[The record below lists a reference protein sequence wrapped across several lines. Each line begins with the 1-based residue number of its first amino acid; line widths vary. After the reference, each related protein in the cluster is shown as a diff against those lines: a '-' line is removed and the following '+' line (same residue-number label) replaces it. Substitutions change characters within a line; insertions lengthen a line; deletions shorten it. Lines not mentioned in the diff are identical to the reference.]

1 VQDFEFTVEEGRFHI
16 LQSRAA
22 RRTPWAAL
30 QIACDLVDEGLIDE
44 QAGLG
49 LLAGI
54 DLDSVSRTRLADGV
68 SGSLLAVGIPASPG
82 VACGP
87 MTLNIDTAQRS
98 AEAGR
103 PAILIR
109 AEPTT
114 RDIAGLS
121 VCAALVTSRG
131 ARTSHAAV
139 VARQL
144 DLVCV
149 VGCGDLVVPAD
160 EGVCR
165 FGNRIIAEGEPLSV
179 DGTTGQIYA
188 GELATVLER
197 PEALI
202 ERTKRWA
209 KSP

>member
-1 VQDFEFTVEEGRFHI
+1 
-16 LQSRAA
+16 
-22 RRTPWAAL
+22 
-30 QIACDLVDEGLIDE
+30 
-44 QAGLG
+44 
-49 LLAGI
+49 
-54 DLDSVSRTRLADGV
+54 VSRTRLAEGV

-87 MTLNIDTAQRS
+87 MTLSIDTAQQC

-114 RDIAGLS
+114 SDVAGLG

-149 VGCGDLVVPAD
+149 VGCDDLLIPAD
-160 EGVCR
+160 EGICR
-165 FGNRIIAEGEPLSV
+165 FGNRIIAEGELLSI
-179 DGTTGQIYA
+179 DGTTGQVYA
-188 GELATVLER
+188 GELATVVER

-202 ERTKRWA
+202 ERTKRWG